1 MLRQP
6 RTTQRYVPRQANDER
21 LLTERIV
28 DLAREYGRYGYRR
41 VTALLRM
48 EGWSVNHKRVQRIW
62 RLEGLRVPKKQP
74 KRARLWLSDGSCVR
88 LRPQHKDHVWAYDF
102 VHHRTHDGRSM
113 RLLTI
118 VDEYTLQ
125 RQVTRRA
132 AGQRDLLHAQGG
144 TSADREMAETLQPGA
159 TAQLAGLSTT
169 GTGSSGIEAGYAS
182 LRRLQW
188 KLVSTDLL
196 R

>member
-6 RTTQRYVPRQANDER
+6 RTTQRYVPKRPDDER

-74 KRARLWLSDGSCVR
+74 KRARLWLSD
-88 LRPQHKDHVWAYDF
+88 
-102 VHHRTHDGRSM
+102 
-113 RLLTI
+113 
-118 VDEYTLQ
+118 
-125 RQVTRRA
+125 
-132 AGQRDLLHAQGG
+132 
-144 TSADREMAETLQPGA
+144 
-159 TAQLAGLSTT
+159 
-169 GTGSSGIEAGYAS
+169 
-182 LRRLQW
+182 
-188 KLVSTDLL
+188 
-196 R
+196 